1 MKAIDARQKLQIA
14 RTSLKG
20 VSRAFAI
27 SAITFCAAVVWATWA
42 LIQQSSRDALDVRQ
56 KALSQLATAAE
67 GALNRS
73 LLGADLLLTQTAEL
87 IDLLGTEERPAQ
99 RKQITTVLRSQ
110 VTQNLLVR
118 EISLIQ
124 TDGTVIATSDPNAD
138 RLGLEVPPAFLAV
151 FNDPSVVG
159 AKLSSPVASTRR
171 AERVLFFGRPILMNG
186 FGRAVAVAEI
196 SIARLTASTIRD
208 IAGDGTEIT
217 LERNDGELLA
227 SHPPRPDGAPQRAGS
242 TPTITNGAPTSDTQ
256 TVPSR
261 ITGDEVYAISHPAIY
276 ADLIVTSAMPRAS
289 VLASVRTAQRNIYL
303 GALILIVLVVANAF
317 YWWRQMVRNR
327 LARDEL
333 AQSKATVDQALESMS
348 DGFLLLDHENRAITW
363 NRRFVELH
371 PWLQPFLEAG
381 ATLQRQEGVAVPA
394 WPTTHHRVA
403 TADWIE
409 SLVDSANRAEIEQ
422 EASYPGGLYVRI
434 SGRPTPDGGAVLV
447 FRDVTERR
455 LQDNA
460 LRASKSDLEAT
471 LNAIPDAL
479 YELDD
484 NGVYVGSHVP
494 AGSALQADT
503 GGLIGKHFRAVLPLA
518 AAKIVN
524 SALDEARAG
533 GVSFGHQIELPTS
546 TGTRWYELSVARKE
560 IAHAAPTY
568 IVISRDVT
576 QSRAAAAQIEKLA
589 LFDPLTDLPNRRMLL
604 ERLHESLHQAQQTGR
619 SVALMF
625 IDLDNFKTLNDSM
638 RHDVGDKLLVSVAKR
653 LRDAT
658 RPGDTVGR
666 LGGDEF
672 VVVLAQM
679 ATDSERAKLDA
690 LARADNVLQLLRQP
704 YDLGDYQHRTTA
716 SIGVAVAERDE
727 SSVQEILKRADIA
740 MYAAKAAGRNAVRAY
755 SPEMDATLQSRL
767 VLERD
772 LRTAAASGQLV
783 LHYQRQVNAAGETMG
798 AEALLRWNHPTRGL
812 IAPGDFIAI
821 AEDVGLM
828 PEIGRWVMHSAC
840 EQMVRWRSERRG
852 VPLPLAINVSAS
864 QLAHA
869 DFKKDLQTAI
879 RAHGIPPREL
889 VLEVTEHVF
898 LKDDESTIRT
908 MVDIAKTGVRFS
920 IDDFGTGHAS
930 LAYLTRL
937 PLSQLKIAQ
946 PFVERIGEGEPH
958 TSIVQAII
966 AMAASLNLE
975 VIAEG
980 VERQEQRAF
989 LQAHGCGQVQGFLVG
1004 RPVPASDFFN
1014 SGDASQAPSFAQL
1027 GSGAGD
1033 SATHRAA

>member
-1 MKAIDARQKLQIA
+1 MKAVLAEQKVLDARAAL
-14 RTSLKG
+14 RS

-27 SAITFCAAVVWATWA
+27 SAITVCAAVGWATWA
-42 LIQQSSRDALDVRQ
+42 LIQQSSQDAIAVRQ
-56 KALSQLATAAE
+56 KGLSQLATAAE

-87 IDLLGTEERPAQ
+87 IDLLGTDERPAR

-118 EISLIQ
+118 EISLIEP
-124 TDGTVIATSDPNAD
+124 DGTMIATSDSNAD
-138 RLGLEVPPAFLAV
+138 RLGIEVPASFLTT
-151 FNDPSVVG
+151 FNDPAVVG
-159 AKLSSPVASTRR
+159 ARLSSPVASTRR
-171 AERVLFFGRPILMNG
+171 AERVLFFGRPIVMAG
-186 FGRAVAVAEI
+186 VGRAVAVAEI

-208 IAGDGTEIT
+208 IAVDGIEIS
-217 LERNDGELLA
+217 LERRDGELLA
-227 SHPPRPDGAPQRAGS
+227 SHPPRRETGATAHSAPLHAGVA
-242 TPTITNGAPTSDTQ
+242 TNGDAQ

-261 ITGDEVYAISHPAIY
+261 ITGEDVYAISHPAIY
-276 ADLIVTSAMPRAS
+276 ADLIVTSAIPRAG

-303 GALILIVLVVANAF
+303 GAAILLVLVVANAF

-333 AQSKATVDQALESMS
+333 AQSKATVDRALESMS
-348 DGFLLLDHENRAITW
+348 DGFLLLDRENRAITW
-363 NRRFVELH
+363 NRRFVEIH

-471 LNAIPDAL
+471 LNAMPDAL

-484 NGVYVGSHVP
+484 NGVFVGCHLP
-494 AGSALQADT
+494 AGSPLPFAT
-503 GGLIGKHFRAVLPLA
+503 PELIGRHFRAVLPPPA
-518 AAKIVN
+518 VTIVDA
-524 SALDEARAG
+524 ALDEARAG
-533 GVSFGHQIELPTS
+533 GVSFGHQLELPTS
-546 TGTRWYELSVARKE
+546 SGTRWYELSVARKE

-568 IVISRDVT
+568 IVISRDIT

-604 ERLHESLHQAQQTGR
+604 ERLHESLHQAKQTGR

-625 IDLDNFKTLNDSM
+625 IDLDNFKTLNDTM
-638 RHDVGDKLLVSVAKR
+638 RHDVGDKLLVSVARR

-679 ATDSERAKLDA
+679 AADAERAKLDA
-690 LARADNVLQLLRQP
+690 LARADTVLQLLRQP

-727 SSVQEILKRADIA
+727 ASVQEVLKRADIA

-772 LRTAAASGQLV
+772 LRVAASSGQFV
-783 LHYQRQVNAAGETMG
+783 LHYQRQVNGIGETIG

-812 IAPGDFIAI
+812 ISPGEFIAI

-840 EQMVRWRSERRG
+840 EQMAKWQREHQG
-852 VPLPLAINVSAS
+852 IHLPLAINVSAS

-869 DFKKDLQTAI
+869 DFKEDLQTAI
-879 RAHGIPPREL
+879 REHNIPPREL

-966 AMAASLNLE
+966 AMATSLNLE
-975 VIAEG
+975 LIAEG
-980 VERQEQRAF
+980 VEREEQLAF
-989 LQAHGCGQVQGFLVG
+989 LRAHGCAQVQGFLSG
-1004 RPVPASDFFN
+1004 RPVPACDFF
-1014 SGDASQAPSFAQL
+1014 DQARV
-1027 GSGAGD
+1027 D
-1033 SATHRAA
+1033 